1 MDFLE
6 RDSFS
11 RKPASPPASP
21 PLALG
26 VLTLFVYFTGFATVA
41 AWFALMVLGQ
51 PARAPAE
58 RAPGATSAPASLTCS
73 VCGVVEQVEEL
84 PPGSLQITGDKGEGF
99 VVLLALLTN
108 SGDVRA
114 PRAPLYETAVRHDD
128 GSVRVVR
135 DSSTPKWK
143 RGDRVRVI
151 KGRIEPGSGAVP
163 VSEPAERTS
172 SPGQP
177 IAQGR

>member
-1 MDFLE
+1 MDST
-6 RDSFS
+6 DNDAVS
-11 RKPASPPASP
+11 RTPASP

-26 VLTLFVYFTGFATVA
+26 LLTLVVYFAGFATVA

-51 PARAPAE
+51 PGRPAAARAPE
-58 RAPGATSAPASLTCS
+58 APAPFTCS
-73 VCGVVEQVEEL
+73 VCGVVEQVEEI
-84 PPGSLQITGDKGEGF
+84 PPGSLQLTGDKNEGF

-108 SGDVRA
+108 NGDVRGA
-114 PRAPLYETAVRHDD
+114 RAPLYETAVRHDD

-143 RGDRVRVI
+143 RGDRVRVV

-163 VSEPAERTS
+163 VFVPAERTS
-172 SPGQP
+172 IPGQP

>member
-1 MDFLE
+1 MDSTELDAVP
-6 RDSFS
+6 RT
-11 RKPASPPASP
+11 PASPPESP

-26 VLTLFVYFTGFATVA
+26 LLTLIVYFAGFATVA

-58 RAPGATSAPASLTCS
+58 RAPGASAPHSCS

-84 PPGSLQITGDKGEGF
+84 PPGNLQFTGDKGEGF

-108 SGDVRA
+108 NGDVRA

-128 GSVRVVR
+128 GTVRVVR

-143 RGDRVRVI
+143 RGDRVRVV
-151 KGRIEPGSGAVP
+151 KGRIEPGPAAVP
-163 VSEPAERTS
+163 AFEPAERILT
-172 SPGQP
+172 PGQP

>member
-1 MDFLE
+1 MDSTE
-6 RDSFS
+6 QDSFP
-11 RKPASPPASP
+11 RAPASP

-26 VLTLFVYFTGFATVA
+26 LLTLVVYFAGFATVA

-51 PARAPAE
+51 PGRPAAE
-58 RAPGATSAPASLTCS
+58 RAPAAPGPLTCS

-84 PPGSLQITGDKGEGF
+84 QPGSLQITGDKGEGF

-143 RGDRVRVI
+143 RGDRVRVV
-151 KGRIEPGSGAVP
+151 KGRIEPGSAAVP
-163 VSEPAERTS
+163 AFEPAERTS
-172 SPGQP
+172 TPVP
-177 IAQGR
+177 PVAQGR